1 MIINKLY
8 IYISHLSWYISR
20 IFLVLVAFG
29 PNRDQQQKRS
39 SSNSGSSGS
48 GVSRDIAASIAVTLT
63 RLREPMVL
71 TVVISLLAR
80 LRNVLRD
87 ESSLELHT
95 QYLSLWPAG
104 VPKCVHR
111 IYFHFLYYSINS
123 YKIYS
128 QVKDSTILY
137 LKS

>member
-1 MIINKLY
+1 MFIKNFIW
-8 IYISHLSWYISR
+8 IYHLLWYISR
-20 IFLVLVAFG
+20 VFLVLVAFG
-29 PNRDQQQKRS
+29 PNRDQPQKR

-104 VPKCVHR
+104 VPKCVHH
-111 IYFHFLYYSINS
+111 II
-123 YKIYS
+123 
-128 QVKDSTILY
+128 
-137 LKS
+137 

>member
-1 MIINKLY
+1 MIM
-8 IYISHLSWYISR
+8 IYISCVS
-20 IFLVLVAFG
+20 LVLVAFG
-29 PNRDQQQKRS
+29 PNRDQSQKR
-39 SSNSGSSGS
+39 SNSGSSGS
-48 GVSRDIAASIAVTLT
+48 GASRDIAASIAVTLT

-87 ESSLELHT
+87 ESSLELYT

-111 IYFHFLYYSINS
+111 IIFTL
-123 YKIYS
+123 
-128 QVKDSTILY
+128 
-137 LKS
+137 

>member
-1 MIINKLY
+1 MFFL
-8 IYISHLSWYISR
+8 
-20 IFLVLVAFG
+20 IFLVLTAFG
-29 PNRDQQQKRS
+29 PIRDQSQKRNS
-39 SSNSGSSGS
+39 SGNNSGGSGS
-48 GVSRDIAASIAVTLT
+48 RDVAASIALTFT

-104 VPKCVHR
+104 VPKCVYH
-111 IYFHFLYYSINS
+111 IMCL
-123 YKIYS
+123 
-128 QVKDSTILY
+128 L
-137 LKS
+137 